1 MRIDWLQARQKWH
14 ITLDR
19 SFPATVNLRNE
30 AMMKEAGEFATH
42 LRRCEKDIRTL
53 KSATEG
59 DAAFA
64 PGYPW
69 SGCTSEV
76 QTNLAQIPSNLVD
89 SSRQ

>member
-1 MRIDWLQARQKWH
+1 VYADWLQARQKWH

-53 KSATEG
+53 KNATEG
-59 DAAFA
+59 DTAFA
-64 PGYPW
+64 PLCP
-69 SGCTSEV
+69 
-76 QTNLAQIPSNLVD
+76 
-89 SSRQ
+89 